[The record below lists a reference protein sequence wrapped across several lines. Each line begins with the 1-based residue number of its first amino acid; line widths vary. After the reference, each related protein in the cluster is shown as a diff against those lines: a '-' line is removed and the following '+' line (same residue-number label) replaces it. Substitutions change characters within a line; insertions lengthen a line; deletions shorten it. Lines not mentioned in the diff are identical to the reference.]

1 MLSKAKRIPLFAAS
15 LLLVHALLYLSIRF
29 FFVHPSESTEQSACI
44 LLIGSSLLLW
54 LTMYLTCRLLA
65 GKAEVKTIRSVMNLF
80 AFSWAFAI
88 GLLVY
93 AKLYCETSVLPLWE
107 REKYTLHLLAS
118 YGLARFVTERC
129 FCRRAE
135 ADTI

>member
-29 FFVHPSESTEQSACI
+29 FFVHPSESAEQSAYI

-80 AFSWAFAI
+80 AFSWTFAI

-93 AKLYCETSVLPLWE
+93 AKLYCEASVLPLWE

-118 YGLARFVTERC
+118 YGLARLVIEYC
-129 FCRRAE
+129 FCRKAE
-135 ADTI
+135 ADTT